1 MEQQPG
7 AGRPRGARAPGG
19 PVMAAMIAAALAT
32 TGCQGMAKTPERE
45 PSQGAVRID
54 NTVADWPL
62 KFVQHSFGAR
72 CYSTYGCTVDYNGF
86 RHVQDP
92 DDVLQPSSDEVH
104 PDAFQNAN
112 AGYVGVMN
120 FPPPARVR
128 WRSRDGA
135 QHEALVDI
143 AEIFSDGL
151 LLHNVPRE
159 DVREGVSI
167 LNPAIV
173 LEVNDRTVNVY
184 MRARIP
190 TKSLRVEGNPHSDY
204 RRDMVLAWSRTY

>member
-19 PVMAAMIAAALAT
+19 PAMAAMIAAALAT
-32 TGCQGMAKTPERE
+32 TGCQGMAKTPGRE
-45 PSQGAVRID
+45 PAEDAVRID

>member
-1 MEQQPG
+1 MEPQPG

-19 PVMAAMIAAALAT
+19 PAMAAMIAAALAT
-32 TGCQGMAKTPERE
+32 TGCHGMAKTPERE

-72 CYSTYGCTVDYNGF
+72 CYSTYGCTVDYNVF

-190 TKSLRVEGNPHSDY
+190 TKSLRVEGNPHSAY
-204 RRDMVLAWSRTY
+204 RRDMVLAWSGTY

>member
-19 PVMAAMIAAALAT
+19 PAMAAMIAAALAT

>member
-7 AGRPRGARAPGG
+7 AGRPRGART
-19 PVMAAMIAAALAT
+19 PVRPAMAAMIAAALAT

>member
-7 AGRPRGARAPGG
+7 AGRPRGARAPVR
-19 PVMAAMIAAALAT
+19 PAMAAMIAAALAT

>member
-45 PSQGAVRID
+45 PAEDAVRID